1 MRRLLAILLVLG
13 CGGVDAVEAAPP
25 GVRIYQST
33 TDRSITEGE
42 TVIPGDPAEIY
53 ARVLDYARW
62 VDIFPNVAKVV
73 ITSQKGDDARV
84 TLVKPDGNKDNLHFH
99 NQPAARMLWFEDTG
113 NGGRAEVWAEI
124 VFIPGTEP
132 KTTRVHARL
141 YAEVHGI
148 ASLVVG
154 NGDVRKM
161 REIKIESDLV
171 AIRGYFQ
178 RLASSQANGSDRAA
192 SP

>member
-1 MRRLLAILLVLG
+1 VQ
-13 CGGVDAVEAAPP
+13 AAPP
-25 GVRIYQST
+25 GVRIYQSS
-33 TDRSITEGE
+33 TDKSITEGE
-42 TVIPGDPAEIY
+42 TIIPGDAADAY
-53 ARVLDYARW
+53 AQVLDYSRW
-62 VDIFPNVAKVV
+62 VEIFPNVAKVV
-73 ITSQKGDDARV
+73 ITSKKGDDARV

-99 NQPAARMLWFEDTG
+99 NQPAARMVWFEDTG

-124 VFIPGTEP
+124 VFIPGSEP
-132 KTTRVHARL
+132 KTTRVHARI

-154 NGDVRKM
+154 SGDVRKM
-161 REIKIESDLV
+161 REAKIESDLV

-178 RLASSQANGSDRAA
+178 RVASAGGATAHAVS